1 MNCVLDIVVENINLK
16 IQNYEFND
24 DLTIHYYFHL
34 YHNYLFLSH
43 IDNRFFNNFDNLYV
57 QVLKNYY
64 NLSNSL
70 FNLRFDDQDQ
80 IRLINRE
87 NLYLVYFLLLLDI
100 VIYFLNNL
108 LHFIY
113 FYYAFTFY
121 FLKIFVLALCINK
134 SVGKWLIY

>member
-1 MNCVLDIVVENINLK
+1 MNCELDIVVENINLK

-24 DLTIHYYFHL
+24 DLTIHYYFNL

-43 IDNRFFNNFDNLYV
+43 IDNRFFNNFHNVYV

-87 NLYLVYFLLLLDI
+87 NLYLVYFLLLLYI
-100 VIYFLNNL
+100 VIYLFNNL
-108 LHFIY
+108 LDFIY
-113 FYYAFTFY
+113 
-121 FLKIFVLALCINK
+121 
-134 SVGKWLIY
+134 